1 MFLPVF
7 RDAGQNGIE
16 KGGSVMKKKSCFIL
30 LTVMLMMMLAAIPV
44 SAKTVIV
51 PGIVIDQAKG
61 EKEWHYGMNSGL
73 YGKAKWKS
81 GTYSAELLVPA
92 DLFVKNNAFSI
103 EGQVDLSDASIKGD
117 SYMGTAT
124 SNSII
129 IMINKNGK
137 ISIKRWSVKKDKWV
151 QMGSAS
157 AKAEKVSSGKYYLV
171 TIKNMPFDNTYY
183 PKDSNWE
190 PRDAET
196 IPTNK
201 YMNYAAK
208 FDINSWGTK
217 LNKAVKD
224 CIYLISFSCNTGTKT
239 LKLNFTG
246 NFQWFDAW
254 GGIGNDEIAVTKK
267 IARVSY

>member
-1 MFLPVF
+1 
-7 RDAGQNGIE
+7 
-16 KGGSVMKKKSCFIL
+16 
-30 LTVMLMMMLAAIPV
+30 
-44 SAKTVIV
+44 
-51 PGIVIDQAKG
+51 
-61 EKEWHYGMNSGL
+61 
-73 YGKAKWKS
+73 
-81 GTYSAELLVPA
+81 
-92 DLFVKNNAFSI
+92 
-103 EGQVDLSDASIKGD
+103 
-117 SYMGTAT
+117 
-124 SNSII
+124 
-129 IMINKNGK
+129 
-137 ISIKRWSVKKDKWV
+137 
-151 QMGSAS
+151 
-157 AKAEKVSSGKYYLV
+157 
-171 TIKNMPFDNTYY
+171 MPFDNTYY

-201 YMNYAAK
+201 YMNYAAR